1 MNAPFSP
8 LRNRTVQQVTVDIN
22 TTKRNLDQ
30 AKLLLRGSRAN
41 YWGFLANTIV
51 CHLAGR
57 KELRGS
63 NWQHFL
69 SWRRTA
75 ASCGA
80 LVWNLRKNSA
90 MLHLV
95 RWQKTGAQA
104 QALRTLHR

>member
-1 MNAPFSP
+1 M
-8 LRNRTVQQVTVDIN
+8 QQVTVDIN

-30 AKLLLRGSRAN
+30 AKLLLRGSRAD